1 MFKRILIAYDGSEH
15 ARKAAKMAGELANQM
30 QADIWIVSA
39 YDPLPGYLGKPNMQA
54 AIDAR
59 LDKAKETMA
68 EAVKDIGEIKGILTK
83 EIMEGPATQAIL
95 NVAEVRGIDLI
106 IMGTRGLGSFEG
118 LLIGSHSQ
126 KVVSHAKCPVLLV
139 R

>member
-15 ARKAAKMAGELANQM
+15 ARKAAKVAGELANKM
-30 QADIWIVSA
+30 HADLWVVIA
-39 YDPLPGYLGKPNMQA
+39 YDPLPGYLGKPNMQD

-59 LDKAKETMA
+59 LDVVQEETAGAIKA
-68 EAVKDIGEIKGILTK
+68 IGTIKGKLTK
-83 EIMEGPATQAIL
+83 EIIEGPATDAIL
-95 NVAEVRGIDLI
+95 NVAEVREIELI
-106 IMGTRGLGSFEG
+106 IMGSRGLGRLEG